1 MTVYS
6 VADTGGGGGGGVPGV
21 VTPPSGPSMNI
32 IISRAL
38 FMNIILYP
46 TCLFVSSSR
55 AMKRSTSILAYFP
68 VADPGGGG
76 GGPGCLD
83 PSLEPEYE
91 YN

>member
-1 MTVYS
+1 M
-6 VADTGGGGGGGVPGV
+6 ADTGGGGGGSGGRN
-21 VTPPSGPSMNI
+21 PPSGPSMNI

-68 VADPGGGG
+68 VADPGGG
-76 GGPGCLD
+76 PGCLD

>member
-1 MTVYS
+1 MYIKS
-6 VADTGGGGGGGVPGV
+6 SGGYRGGVPGV

-68 VADPGGGG
+68 VADPGGGSRVS
-76 GGPGCLD
+76 GPL
-83 PSLEPEYE
+83 PRT
-91 YN
+91 